1 MQVIKKVEWLK
12 GSLLFFLSSSHRSFL
27 QYNEHSC
34 NTFQKRISM
43 YMGNLLSTMHASIK
57 WKTLDFNQRSSP
69 PPPLLLPPDTSL
81 YYGVWKISSRCGCC
95 RSLLSQKRARL
106 KVQLH
111 FSSLNIMYSVLEFVM
126 PSYFWCVI
134 FQNAL
139 VCELLRGLT
148 HQFSIG
154 HSLIRCEVLVPR
166 SCRRENV
173 VGFWNIHTQSRP
185 LYFGFWESMQ
195 NQGEGFFPSSVLKA
209 IISENTRKE
218 KYVRFRI
225 LTWDRRW
232 F

>member
-1 MQVIKKVEWLK
+1 MENPWLQPKV
-12 GSLLFFLSSSHRSFL
+12 LSSSSSF
-27 QYNEHSC
+27 
-34 NTFQKRISM
+34 
-43 YMGNLLSTMHASIK
+43 
-57 WKTLDFNQRSSP
+57 
-69 PPPLLLPPDTSL
+69 TSRHIIVL
-81 YYGVWKISSRCGCC
+81 RKISWRCGGC

-195 NQGEGFFPSSVLKA
+195 NQGEGFYPSSVLKA
-209 IISENTRKE
+209 IISENTRTQ

>member
-1 MQVIKKVEWLK
+1 MMLERRCMQVIKKVEWLK
-12 GSLLFFLSSSHRSFL
+12 GSLLSFLSLLRAIIVSLIILNIHVTRFKKEFPCIWAIFWVQCMHR
-27 QYNEHSC
+27 
-34 NTFQKRISM
+34 
-43 YMGNLLSTMHASIK
+43 LSGKPLTSTK
-57 WKTLDFNQRSSP
+57 GP
-69 PPPLLLPPDTSL
+69 PHLLLFFYLQTHHCVL
-81 YYGVWKISSRCGCC
+81 RKISWRCGGC

-166 SCRRENV
+166 SCRRENLV
-173 VGFWNIHTQSRP
+173 DFWNIHTQSRP

-195 NQGEGFFPSSVLKA
+195 NQAYGLFQSSVLKA
-209 IISENTRKE
+209 TISDYKRTQ
-218 KYVRFRI
+218 
-225 LTWDRRW
+225 T
-232 F
+232 